1 VLLSQLAVG
10 METLLLKRY
19 PGFRD
24 RLVLLFFALLEGLG
38 YRQLLALERFL
49 ATFQVWRKRGVWGEM
64 RRRGLEA
71 SQPKDHPKP

>member
-19 PGFRD
+19 PRLRD
-24 RLVLLFFALLEGLG
+24 RLALLLLAILEGLG
-38 YRQLLALERFL
+38 YRQILAWERFL

-64 RRRGLEA
+64 RRKGLE
-71 SQPKDHPKP
+71 ST